1 MGTEDH
7 QDITDVLTAVQVIGR
22 VRPSDPEAPNE
33 EAATPAAA
41 AT

>member
-1 MGTEDH
+1 MATEDH
-7 QDITDVLTAVQVIGR
+7 QDITDVLRAVQVIGH
-22 VRPSDPEAPNE
+22 VRPLDPKAPNE